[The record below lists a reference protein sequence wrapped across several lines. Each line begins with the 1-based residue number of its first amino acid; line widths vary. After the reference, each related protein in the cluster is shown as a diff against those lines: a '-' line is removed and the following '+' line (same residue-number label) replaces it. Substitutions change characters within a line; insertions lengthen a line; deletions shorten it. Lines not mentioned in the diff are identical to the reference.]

1 MALDRQQLRGF
12 YFITD
17 SRLTVNGIVEDTRQA
32 LAAGVVLVQYRQKEK
47 GLPERLNEAK
57 QLLALCRQAGV
68 PFIVNDDVEVARE
81 VGADGVH
88 VGQEDAS
95 PVEARAAL
103 GAEAIIGVSV
113 GSAQE
118 AEAAEA
124 SGATYVSV
132 GPVFETATK
141 PDAGAAIGIE
151 GVRAIRAATTLPL
164 AAIGDLNVS
173 NTREVV
179 EAGAAM
185 VCAISASLAE
195 GRVKENIE
203 RLRGAAGL

>member
-1 MALDRQQLRGF
+1 LAVDRQELRGF

-17 SRLTVNGIVEDTRQA
+17 STLTVNGILEDTRRA
-32 LAAGVVLVQYRQKEK
+32 LEAGVVLVQYREKEK
-47 GLPERLNEAK
+47 GLPERLNEAR

-68 PFIVNDDVEVARE
+68 PFIVNDDVEVAGK

-103 GAEAIIGVSV
+103 GAEAIVGVSV

-124 SGATYVSV
+124 SGATYVSI

-164 AAIGDLNVS
+164 AAIGGLNVS
-173 NTREVV
+173 NTQEVV
-179 EAGAAM
+179 EAGAAII
-185 VCAISASLAE
+185 CAISASLAE

-203 RLRGAAGL
+203 KLRRAAGL

>member
-1 MALDRQQLRGF
+1 MAVDREQLRGF

-17 SRLTVNGIVEDTRQA
+17 STLTVNGIVEDVRQA
-32 LAAGVVLVQYRQKEK
+32 LEAGVVLVQYREKEK
-47 GLPERLNEAK
+47 VLSERLNEAR
-57 QLLALCRQAGV
+57 QLLALCRQAGA
-68 PFIVNDDVEVARE
+68 PFIVNDDVEVARK
-81 VGADGVH
+81 VGADGAH

-95 PVEARAAL
+95 PVEARVAL

-124 SGATYVSV
+124 SGATYVAV

-141 PDAGAAIGIE
+141 PDAGAAVGTE

-164 AAIGDLNVS
+164 AAIGGLNVS

-203 RLRGAAGL
+203 KLRGAAGL